1 MSQHDEPSIDTATP
15 VDDDRRK
22 FLAACGKFAVVTPPA
37 LTVLLSTSLN
47 SNAMTR
53 SGGHYSGGNQDGGNQ
68 DGGDQDGG
76 HNHGSTPGGQDFLT
90 WLENLLDKI
99 L

>member
-1 MSQHDEPSIDTATP
+1 MSQHDEPSIDTATS

-47 SNAMTR
+47 STAMAR
-53 SGGHYSGGNQDGGNQ
+53 SGGNQS
-68 DGGDQDGG
+68 GGDPDGG
-76 HNHGSTPGGQDFLT
+76 HNYGSTPGGQDFLA
-90 WLENLLDKI
+90 WLENLLNKI
-99 L
+99 F